1 MTSAALTEA
10 KGWYAALMDA
20 EFKGRG
26 DREKAVRGRI
36 ADETGIPE
44 SYLYRLQYKTRGMK
58 DVAGSAYRALIL
70 QQGDARAGGVR
81 MNLHAVEHQHDIE
94 TSRAEVYA
102 VEIATGVPLP
112 DEQFDRAVML
122 DVERRPPRVNSRRRA
137 A

>member
-1 MTSAALTEA
+1 
-10 KGWYAALMDA
+10 
-20 EFKGRG
+20 
-26 DREKAVRGRI
+26 
-36 ADETGIPE
+36 
-44 SYLYRLQYKTRGMK
+44 
-58 DVAGSAYRALIL
+58 
-70 QQGDARAGGVR
+70 

-112 DEQFDRAVML
+112 DDQFDRAVML

>member
-1 MTSAALTEA
+1 
-10 KGWYAALMDA
+10 
-20 EFKGRG
+20 
-26 DREKAVRGRI
+26 
-36 ADETGIPE
+36 
-44 SYLYRLQYKTRGMK
+44 
-58 DVAGSAYRALIL
+58 
-70 QQGDARAGGVR
+70 

-102 VEIATGVPLP
+102 VEIATGLQLP